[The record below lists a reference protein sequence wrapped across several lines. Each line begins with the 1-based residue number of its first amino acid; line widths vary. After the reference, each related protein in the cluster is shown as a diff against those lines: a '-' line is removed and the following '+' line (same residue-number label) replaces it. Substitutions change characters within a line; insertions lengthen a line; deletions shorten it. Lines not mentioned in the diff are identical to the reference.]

1 MKVKVIRDFTDK
13 YTRAKYRNGMVLDIA
28 EERYNE
34 IMKVGAFVRMIAQ
47 NDALSVS
54 ASDTNTLSN
63 DAAETPT
70 IDSARS
76 GDGFDVMS
84 MTELR
89 EYAKFKHEM
98 TFKVGIKKAEIIE
111 TLRRMEH
118 GK

>member
-13 YTRAKYRNGMVLDIA
+13 YTRAKYRSGMVLDIT
-28 EERYNE
+28 EGRYNE
-34 IMKVGAFVRMIAQ
+34 ILKVGAFVRVIAQ
-47 NDALSVS
+47 DDAEE
-54 ASDTNTLSN
+54 TLAGDDF
-63 DAAETPT
+63 DA
-70 IDSARS
+70 
-76 GDGFDVMS
+76 MS

-89 EYAKFKHEM
+89 EYAKDKHEM